1 MVVPVFGISI
11 SYETVFILNF
21 FDPPRQYRR
30 IRGRC
35 KHDLG
40 QKGKAVREDRFF
52 PIYAAYRERP
62 SDPANRAADC
72 EVNRLNPILSYLSA
86 HWLSLLLIAGLIVA
100 IWYVYKHKNK
110 YAKNEF
116 E

>member
-1 MVVPVFGISI
+1 M
-11 SYETVFILNF
+11 TL
-21 FDPPRQYRR
+21 D
-30 IRGRC
+30 
-35 KHDLG
+35 K
-40 QKGKAVREDRFF
+40 KGKLLGKIVFSYIRRL
-52 PIYAAYRERP
+52 RERP